1 MLGVLSRKGFNTGIR
16 GGDRG
21 ATCGRSYHWLSE
33 VARLKELQKTITDV
47 LGCCKTKVMTRRSP
61 GSCQCHMCIPLK
73 STHAHDCP
81 LLLREAQRSCV
92 CFPGPALALH
102 CREPSLHL
110 TGWGSEH
117 LNSRLP
123 ASGKQR
129 QPRGG
134 EKGLRGDGAEPT
146 LMPRNTI
153 RPSGGGRSGFGG
165 RAPELQ
171 PRLSASVQL
180 TPVLSG
186 TSFRSHKG
194 LILNRLRHD

>member
-1 MLGVLSRKGFNTGIR
+1 
-16 GGDRG
+16 
-21 ATCGRSYHWLSE
+21 
-33 VARLKELQKTITDV
+33 
-47 LGCCKTKVMTRRSP
+47 
-61 GSCQCHMCIPLK
+61 MCIPLK

-102 CREPSLHL
+102 CREPRLHL

-146 LMPRNTI
+146 LAPRNTI
-153 RPSGGGRSGFGG
+153 RPRGGGRSGFGG

-171 PRLSASVQL
+171 PRLSACPVWDQL
-180 TPVLSG
+180 SQSQRFDFKQATSRLSPEPQ
-186 TSFRSHKG
+186 RSGAVAPWKPAPAVWTALLVPEHG
-194 LILNRLRHD
+194 RPGGSARRCAEGSPRDG